1 MLFRSKKISKAFA
14 WAQMTRGRMRSKSES
29 ISDTSSM
36 QSMVTNGLLSSP
48 VLLAWHPDR
57 SPAVPQPA
65 IRAHR
70 VQMPDQ
76 LPLPAP
82 QHQPFA
88 GRARDRIL
96 GDPAG
101 GLDEVHREVGVGRL
115 QRLRPARVSV
125 SAPAGHPATVV
136 RRLTAP
142 GATSGPQ

>member
-1 MLFRSKKISKAFA
+1 MDTSQSRSALGFKDDPIKMLFRSKKISKAFA

-70 VQMPDQ
+70 VQTVSYTH
-76 LPLPAP
+76 L
-82 QHQPFA
+82 
-88 GRARDRIL
+88 RA
-96 GDPAG
+96 
-101 GLDEVHREVGVGRL
+101 H
-115 QRLRPARVSV
+115 
-125 SAPAGHPATVV
+125 
-136 RRLTAP
+136 
-142 GATSGPQ
+142 

>member
-1 MLFRSKKISKAFA
+1 
-14 WAQMTRGRMRSKSES
+14 MRSKSES
-29 ISDTSSM
+29 INDTSSM

-57 SPAVPQPA
+57 GSAVPQPA

-82 QHQPFA
+82 QRQPFA
-88 GRARDRIL
+88 GRARDRVL

-101 GLDEVHREVGVGRL
+101 GLDEVHREVGPWTPSA
-115 QRLRPARVSV
+115 LRPAPV
-125 SAPAGHPATVV
+125 SAPAVATATVV

-142 GATSGPQ
+142 GATAGPPGP